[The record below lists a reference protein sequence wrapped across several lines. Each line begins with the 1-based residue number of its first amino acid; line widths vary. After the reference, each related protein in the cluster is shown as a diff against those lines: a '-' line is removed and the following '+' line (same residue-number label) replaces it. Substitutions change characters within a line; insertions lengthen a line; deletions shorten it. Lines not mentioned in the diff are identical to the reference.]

1 MVYNAALLAGQNIGY
16 ILNPNKLVNAKDRTV
31 CFRPFTPALKAGL
44 GIVWEKYRFFHLL
57 QIFNALQKIYWI
69 NNDRYFPVPIN
80 PPRAVFALQAFYKLK
95 AFP

>member
-1 MVYNAALLAGQNIGY
+1 M
-16 ILNPNKLVNAKDRTV
+16 PCK
-31 CFRPFTPALKAGL
+31 
-44 GIVWEKYRFFHLL
+44 
-57 QIFNALQKIYWI
+57 KIYWI